1 MNFKNSRM
9 NAIEVDAGS
18 NSVSPGIRSLED
30 NTALDLASKLQE
42 IQKKVEEFAVIEEE
56 NKQLKSEIEG
66 YRSSMGAMKNNM
78 LMNEQIRK
86 IQQQQILNLKGN
98 MRVFCRVKPLDLDD
112 SSCDP
117 TSMISF
123 PQKII

>member
-1 MNFKNSRM
+1 M